1 MLVFESLFKKSIPI
15 LGKKN
20 KIIKIHVYIQVFN
33 ELQIF
38 IGIQRCPAMPPRR
51 RYGLIQGLSTAN
63 YEMLLLHKNFEHCLM
78 NFRDLNGIYKND
90 LHLTGINLPGAK
102 VAILLDSWWNS
113 AMLGRQQ
120 HSRRTILCF
129 LRIVFVCL
137 FVYFA
142 LVRYRGLFGNMLSK
156 TYSSI
161 FIIIPIYCIYYIYY
175 IFVWIQLYDAYYM

>member
-20 KIIKIHVYIQVFN
+20 KIHVYIQVFN

-38 IGIQRCPAMPPRR
+38 IGIQRCPTMPPRR

-120 HSRRTILCF
+120 HSRKTWLCF
-129 LRIVFVCL
+129 LRIVIFVCL
-137 FVYFA
+137 LCV
-142 LVRYRGLFGNMLSK
+142 
-156 TYSSI
+156 SST
-161 FIIIPIYCIYYIYY
+161 IPWTFWKY
-175 IFVWIQLYDAYYM
+175 AK